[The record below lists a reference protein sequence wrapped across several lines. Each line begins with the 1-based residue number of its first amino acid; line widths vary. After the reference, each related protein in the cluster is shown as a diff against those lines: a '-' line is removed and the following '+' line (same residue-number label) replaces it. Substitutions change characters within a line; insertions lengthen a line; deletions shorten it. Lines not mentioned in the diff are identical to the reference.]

1 MIRVEVPVPIV
12 KKKNRVATEERM
24 QAGIGN
30 ILETKG
36 HSGMT
41 VNKVFKHLGIAKT
54 AMYRDFESFNNLI
67 TTYYE
72 SIDVRLEP
80 LLVDVST
87 ITTEALIDLL
97 MNAIEKNYLFLAQSK
112 IIREFCAWE
121 LSDKSEMFEKQIKA
135 RDAVHLKFLEKIKP
149 CLKDNG
155 IKFDAVYAIIYAAT
169 NSLVLE
175 NKMFPGS
182 HYGYNVGNEQKR
194 NELFTTFR
202 QLITYA
208 LS

>member
-1 MIRVEVPVPIV
+1 MKKVKVPVSIV

-30 ILETKG
+30 ILETVG
-36 HSGMT
+36 HSGVT

-54 AMYRDFESFNNLI
+54 AMYRDFDTFNNLI

-72 SIDVRLEP
+72 TIDFRLDP
-80 LLVDVST
+80 LLIDTSML
-87 ITTEALIDLL
+87 TTEGLIDLL
-97 MNAIEKNYLFLAQSK
+97 MISIEMNYRSLAHSK
-112 IIREFCAWE
+112 IIRAFCAWE
-121 LSDKSEMFEKQIKA
+121 LSDKSKMFEKQIKA
-135 RDAVHLKFLEKIKP
+135 RDEVHLKLLEKIKP
-149 CLKDNG
+149 GLKDNG
-155 IKFDAVYAIIYAAT
+155 VKFEAVYAIIYAAT

-175 NKMFPGS
+175 SKMVPGS
-182 HYGYNVGNEQKR
+182 HYGYSVGNEQKR

-202 QLITYA
+202 QLLTFA